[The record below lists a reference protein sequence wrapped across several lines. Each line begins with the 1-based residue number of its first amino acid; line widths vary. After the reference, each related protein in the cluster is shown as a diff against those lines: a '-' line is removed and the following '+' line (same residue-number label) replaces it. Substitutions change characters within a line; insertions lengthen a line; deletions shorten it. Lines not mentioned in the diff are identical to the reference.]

1 MNGFE
6 RRKERKKQNI
16 LNASLKLFSEYGVQK
31 VSIQEIA
38 KKAQVSQ
45 VTIYNYFGGKDE
57 LQFETVKKFI
67 YERLDRFRDVVHN
80 DDMDFKKKIRF
91 VIQDKKENILHMDPG
106 FLQTVMRDQPEL
118 QELIQ
123 TFTEKDAVPL
133 LMELV
138 EQGKAQG
145 YVHPDISFR
154 SIMFYIE
161 MYYQAMRSKEDLF
174 DHSLPELSEE
184 ITHMFFYGL
193 MGNQDEHL
201 HEDKDNE

>member
-16 LNASLKLFSEYGVQK
+16 LNASLSLFSEYGVQK

-38 KKAQVSQ
+38 QKAQVSQ

-57 LQFETVKKFI
+57 LLFETVKKFI
-67 YERLDRFRDVVHN
+67 YGRLEHFRKIVH
-80 DDMDFKKKIRF
+80 DDQMNFKEKIRF
-91 VIQDKKENILHMDPG
+91 VIQDKKESILHMDPG
-106 FLQTVMRDQPEL
+106 FLQTVIVDQPEL

-123 TFTEKDAVPL
+123 KFTEKDAVPL

-138 EQGKAQG
+138 NQGKEQG
-145 YVHPDISFR
+145 YVHPDISIR

-161 MYYQAMRSKEDLF
+161 MYYQAMRTTPDFF
-174 DHSLPELSEE
+174 DHSLAELSEE

-193 MGNQDEHL
+193 MGNQEERL
-201 HEDKDNE
+201 HQKD

>member
-57 LQFETVKKFI
+57 LLFETVKKFI

-80 DDMDFKKKIRF
+80 DDMDFKDKIRF

-106 FLQTVMRDQPEL
+106 FLETVMRDQPEL
-118 QELIQ
+118 QELIH
-123 TFTEKDAVPL
+123 TFTQKDAVPL

-138 EQGKAQG
+138 EQGKTQG
-145 YVHPDISFR
+145 FVHPDISFR

-161 MYYQAMRSKEDLF
+161 MYYQAMRSKEDFF

-201 HEDKDNE
+201 HED

>member
-1 MNGFE
+1 
-6 RRKERKKQNI
+6 
-16 LNASLKLFSEYGVQK
+16 
-31 VSIQEIA
+31 
-38 KKAQVSQ
+38 
-45 VTIYNYFGGKDE
+45 
-57 LQFETVKKFI
+57 
-67 YERLDRFRDVVHN
+67 
-80 DDMDFKKKIRF
+80 MDFKKKIRF

-138 EQGKAQG
+138 EQGKSQG

-161 MYYQAMRSKEDLF
+161 MYYQAMQSKEDLF

-201 HEDKDNE
+201 HEDKE

>member
-57 LQFETVKKFI
+57 LLFETVKKFI

-80 DDMDFKKKIRF
+80 EDMDFKKKIRF

-118 QELIQ
+118 QEMIQ

-138 EQGKAQG
+138 EQGKSQG

-161 MYYQAMRSKEDLF
+161 MYYQAMQSKEDLF

-201 HEDKDNE
+201 HEDKE